1 MAQTASR
8 AAHCR
13 GLISAAG
20 NVVSPCLRPA
30 RRVTLWV
37 MKRNLWTVC
46 VAVALCAPAMV
57 SLPAFA
63 DQAALVGKSTGV
75 LDLQLVDAGSGQF
88 VVRNKTY
95 SVAFPAKPSVAPQ
108 DTPTTAGEIKGALA
122 LQTTDA
128 AGNLGNGFML
138 VPIPKDVP
146 YDAKAGVKAARDGM
160 LNVLNGKVVKEQ
172 TVDLA
177 GLKAVKTL
185 ARGTVQGQ
193 ALEVNMWITFDAKN
207 RALVGLFTIRESG
220 KSDGVQAFVDSF
232 QVAGGGALLEADG
245 IEKTGFHNVTIA
257 VQKADK
263 YLLTGEGF
271 SIVYPTKPTFST
283 FDVPW
288 PTGATKAGSAMA
300 EQGEGAHGIIITY
313 VPDGITYDAKKG
325 LDGARDKML
334 EGMKAK
340 LVSEKVATLGGVAGR
355 VVYGSLTVGGK
366 QATVR
371 THFAYYPK
379 RRLVFGVMSLWVS
392 GDKKGEIN
400 ANLFLKSLKM
410 KQ

>member
-1 MAQTASR
+1 MYMAELAS
-8 AAHCR
+8 
-13 GLISAAG
+13 LTTVISVAG
-20 NVVSPCLRPA
+20 NVVSPCLRWA
-30 RRVTLWV
+30 RHVTLKV
-37 MKRNLWTVC
+37 MKRYLWTVC
-46 VAVALCAPAMV
+46 AVVALCAPAMI

-63 DQAALVGKSTGV
+63 DQAALGGKSTGV
-75 LDLQLVDAGSGQF
+75 LDLQLADAGNGQF
-88 VVRNKTY
+88 FVRNKTY
-95 SVAFPAKPSVAPQ
+95 SVAFPAKPSVSPQ
-108 DTPTTAGEIKGALA
+108 DTPTAAGEIKGALA

-160 LNVLNGKVVKEQ
+160 LNVLKGKIIKEQ
-172 TVDLA
+172 AMDLA
-177 GLKAVKTL
+177 GIKATKTM

-193 ALEVNMWITFDAKN
+193 ALEVNMWIGFDTKN

-220 KSDGVQAFVDSF
+220 KSDGVQAFVDGF
-232 QVAGGGALLEADG
+232 QVTGNATLVDAGG

-257 VQKADK
+257 PQSGDK
-263 YLLTGEGF
+263 YLLTGEGY

-300 EQGEGAHGIIITY
+300 DQGESAHGVVITY
-313 VPDGITYDAKKG
+313 VPDGIVYDAKKG

-340 LVSEKVATLGGVAGR
+340 LVSEKAATLGGVAGR
-355 VVYGSLTVGGK
+355 VVYGSLAVGGK

-410 KQ
+410 KK